1 VVRLGLSKARYVY
14 SLMMLLPFL
23 FIILLIYSIGLPF
36 LVIISLGAF
45 LLASRAIQILWK
57 GYLSFQDII
66 PAQALTIHTLIC
78 MGLLVSGSLFI
89 SRIIGA

>member
-1 VVRLGLSKARYVY
+1 
-14 SLMMLLPFL
+14 MMLLPFL
-23 FIILLIYSIGLPF
+23 LMILLIYSIGLPF

-45 LLASRAIQILWK
+45 LLAKRAIQILWK
-57 GYLSFQDII
+57 EYLSFQNII

-89 SRIIGA
+89 SKIMGA